1 MLKVLS
7 SSNLKSLDLKTIEN
21 KKISS
26 LMLMKRACERFIKW
40 FISKFSQSNKIQIF
54 CGFGNNG
61 GDALLIS
68 NMLYDRGYNVKV
80 FILNNKDK
88 ISKDCLIQLNNLN
101 KKIPIYDINQNMISE
116 IKDSE
121 IIIDGL
127 FGYGLSRKLENPCG
141 DLMKHLNNLKGKKI
155 SIDIPSGISSDK
167 VYGNV
172 FFNSDYVFTFQ
183 TPKLSFFFPEY
194 INLIGKVVIKD
205 IGLDKNAL
213 DKLLPLASVI
223 EKSDIKKNIISR
235 SLISHKGTFGH
246 GLIISGSKGKMG
258 ACVMSCKASL
268 KSGIGLLSVY
278 VPKIGE
284 SIIQTSVPE
293 AMVITDK
300 ENDYISSIPK
310 LEVFNSIHL
319 CCFFII

>member
-26 LMLMKRACERFIKW
+26 LILMKRACERFIKW

-127 FGYGLSRKLENPCG
+127 FGYGLSRKLENPCV

-183 TPKLSFFFPEY
+183 TPKLSFFF
-194 INLIGKVVIKD
+194 L
-205 IGLDKNAL
+205 
-213 DKLLPLASVI
+213 
-223 EKSDIKKNIISR
+223 NI
-235 SLISHKGTFGH
+235 
-246 GLIISGSKGKMG
+246 
-258 ACVMSCKASL
+258 
-268 KSGIGLLSVY
+268 
-278 VPKIGE
+278 
-284 SIIQTSVPE
+284 
-293 AMVITDK
+293 
-300 ENDYISSIPK
+300 
-310 LEVFNSIHL
+310 
-319 CCFFII
+319 